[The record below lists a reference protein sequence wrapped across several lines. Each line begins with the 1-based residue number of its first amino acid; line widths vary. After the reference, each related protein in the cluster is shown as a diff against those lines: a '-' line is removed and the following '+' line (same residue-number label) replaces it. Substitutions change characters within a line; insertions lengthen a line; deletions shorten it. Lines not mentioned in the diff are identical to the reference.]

1 MCSFVTIVVFIDVYI
16 LLLLSVDY
24 DISPLEAVFYF
35 ILKLENGEIS

>member
-1 MCSFVTIVVFIDVYI
+1 
-16 LLLLSVDY
+16 VDY